1 MALHLLSFSIPP
13 SQWSGAGGTASDACN
28 NAPSRRISK
37 HQQQIALAG
46 VTLAAAAA
54 PARHQYVLL
63 ALALVL
69 ICTGWRATLTRFSAL
84 GQPSTPASVTLA
96 VTAASA

>member
-46 VTLAAAAA
+46 VTLASAAA

-69 ICTGWRATLTRFSAL
+69 IRATLTRLSAL

>member
-1 MALHLLSFSIPP
+1 MALHLLYLSIPP
-13 SQWSGAGGTASDACN
+13 SQWSGAGAPPATHATTHRHAASAE
-28 NAPSRRISK
+28 

-54 PARHQYVLL
+54 SARHQYVLL

-69 ICTGWRATLTRFSAL
+69 IRATLTRLSAL